1 MNELLWAIIACGAV
15 SIIYAVITIQQV
27 MAADAGNEKM
37 QEIAT
42 AIREGAQAYLNRQYI
57 TIAMVGGV
65 IFLAAFYLGWQVAF
79 GFAIGAIILNRGALS
94 HGVLDAL
101 PVVRDR
107 VFTISGSSLSW
118 LPSMP
123 LPSARAASFPR
134 TTHPFVG

>member
-57 TIAMVGGV
+57 TIARAMDK
-65 IFLAAFYLGWQVAF
+65 ILPQIAEIPRSRQKIMFQV
-79 GFAIGAIILNRGALS
+79 N
-94 HGVLDAL
+94 LDNY
-101 PVVRDR
+101 PGIKFEKNSTV
-107 VFTISGSSLSW
+107 SLH
-118 LPSMP
+118 
-123 LPSARAASFPR
+123 
-134 TTHPFVG
+134 T